1 MSKVRHSA
9 RLMNGDH
16 STASRTVVVS
26 VFQVLDAEGATTAA
40 REGAETD
47 AADYASNPGGRAVLL
62 GDVGNTILATRCAID
77 VNRHI

>member
-16 STASRTVVVS
+16 GTASRTVVVS
-26 VFQVLDAEGATTAA
+26 VFQVFDAERASTAS
-40 REGAETD
+40 RKDAEQD
-47 AADYASNPGGRAVLL
+47 AADYASDPGGRAVLL
-62 GDVGNTILATRCAID
+62 CDVGNTILAARCAID

>member
-16 STASRTVVVS
+16 RTASRTVVVS
-26 VFQVLDAEGATTAA
+26 VLQVFDAKGAGTAA
-40 REGAETD
+40 REDAEAD
-47 AADYASNPGGRAVLL
+47 AADYASDPGGRAILL
-62 GDVGNTILATRCAID
+62 CDVGNTILAARCAID